1 MEYLVLT
8 SENIIKVSA
17 DEIDELADKVR
28 VIDGEKT
35 KVMEEAGLPIDEDN
49 TKIELSWLKN
59 QSIMDEHELV
69 RNMSVEF
76 KTNLS
81 ETKKM
86 VEEFPREY
94 LIDGN
99 DISNTVKTLRK
110 YRRTLKGEN
119 KIDLTKGIDTLITA
133 YSSHLD
139 DCIKSIYWLNKYE
152 PPLRKMN
159 FTEQDLKKIHSI
171 KDYNTRMGLV
181 DILCKYWEA
190 DLELKDLNYCKEYS
204 KIHKEMGVSK
214 RGFKKY
220 LKNITHQSIRK
231 NISDQ
236 MSDFIVKSV
245 CNSPGISARQLH
257 ERMDNKLY
265 KRASP
270 QIISKAADRL
280 GITNIDGSYYKLNSD
295 IKKDLYAYTASFIDS
310 DGYITIDKSHNPR
323 VGLVATGDRGK
334 AFMIQIQKELGVG
347 KLHLDQKSPQNTRP
361 VNRLNFYSQ
370 ADVTELL
377 TKCRPYFR
385 MKGTNADLLL
395 ELIRMKKSYK
405 KADWYKNRCDE
416 IFKLMKYENH
426 KDHVNYDFTQ
436 YDVDI
441 ETVAK
446 LHDNCK
452 TSIMDDLESII
463 KEDSLGSVTEYH
475 GTLNLKKVLKE
486 GINGSN
492 TNTRSKKWVPEK
504 LRKAKKITY
513 TTDNKKEAYLFAK
526 MRAKDL
532 GIDEKNIGV
541 IGIKGVKLSKP
552 EILKDDTFDGVVYV
566 REGGIDNKYLV
577 EL

>member
-1 MEYLVLT
+1 MLVLT
-8 SENIIKVSA
+8 SEKLKNTA
-17 DEIDELADKVR
+17 EEL
-28 VIDGEKT
+28 ETLEEEQT
-35 KVMEEAGLPIDEDN
+35 KVMEEAGLPTD
-49 TKIELSWLKN
+49 KIELSWLKN

-69 RNMSVEF
+69 RNMSMEF

-86 VEEFPREY
+86 VENFPTEY

-99 DISNTVKTLRK
+99 DISSVVKTLRK

-119 KIDLTKGIDTLITA
+119 KIELTKGIDTLITA

-152 PPLRKMN
+152 TPLRKMN

-190 DLELKDLNYCKEYS
+190 DLELKELNYCKEYS
-204 KIHKEMGVSK
+204 DLHKGMGVSK
-214 RGFKKY
+214 REFKKY
-220 LKNITHQSIRK
+220 IKNITHQSIRK
-231 NISDQ
+231 NVSDQ
-236 MSDFIVKSV
+236 MNDFIVKSV
-245 CNSPGISARQLH
+245 CDSPGISARQL
-257 ERMDNKLY
+257 Y
-265 KRASP
+265 KRTSP
-270 QIISKAADRL
+270 QIISKAADKL
-280 GITNIDGSYYKLNSD
+280 GITNVDGSYYKLNSD

-334 AFMIQIQKELGVG
+334 AFMIQIQKELGIG

-377 TKCRPYFR
+377 TKCRPHFR

-405 KADWYKNRCDE
+405 KADWYKNRCTE

-426 KDHVNYDFTQ
+426 KDHVNYDFSK

-446 LHDNCK
+446 LHNNCK
-452 TSIMDDLESII
+452 TSVMDDLESII
-463 KEDSLGSVTEYH
+463 KEEDSLGSVTEYH
-475 GTLNLKKVLKE
+475 GTLNLKKILDE

-492 TNTRSKKWVPEK
+492 TNTRSKKWIPKK

-513 TTDNKKEAYLFAK
+513 TTDNKKGAYSFAK

-532 GIDEKNIGV
+532 GIDEKHIGV
-541 IGIKGVKLSKP
+541 VGIKGKTLPKP
-552 EILKDDTFDGVVYV
+552 EILDDETFDGNVYV
-566 REGGIDNKYLV
+566 REGGLENKYLV

>member
-1 MEYLVLT
+1 VEYLVLT
-8 SENIIKVSA
+8 SENITKVTSG
-17 DEIDELADKVR
+17 DLEELIVEVK
-28 VIDGEKT
+28 DGEN
-35 KVMEEAGLPIDEDN
+35 KVKEALGELGLENDDPN
-49 TKIELSWLKN
+49 KIELSWLKN
-59 QSIMDEHELV
+59 QNIMDEHELV
-69 RNMSVEF
+69 RNMSMEF

-119 KIDLTKGIDTLITA
+119 KIELTKGIDTLITA

-152 PPLRKMN
+152 TPLRKMN

-171 KDYNTRMGLV
+171 KDYDTRIGLV
-181 DILCKYWEA
+181 DILCKFWEA
-190 DLELKDLNYCKEYS
+190 DLELKELNYCKDYS
-204 KIHKEMGVSK
+204 NLHKERGVSK
-214 RGFKKY
+214 REFKKY

-231 NISDQ
+231 NVSDS
-236 MSDFIVKSV
+236 MNDFIVKSV

-270 QIISKAADRL
+270 QIISKAADKL
-280 GITNIDGSYYKLNSD
+280 GITNVDGSYYKLNSD

-426 KDHVNYDFTQ
+426 KDHVNYDFSK

-492 TNTRSKKWVPEK
+492 TNTRSKKWIPKK
-504 LRKAKKITY
+504 LRKSKKITY

-532 GIDEKNIGV
+532 GINEKNIGV
-541 IGIKGVKLSKP
+541 IGVKGAKLSKP
-552 EILKDDTFDGVVYV
+552 EILKDDTFDGIVYV

-577 EL
+577 KL